1 MPISPA
7 PARCWSTPCCPTG
20 PNAWV
25 TNGHSAG
32 TPPWAKPWASPSA
45 GPTEH
50 GARSGPGRG
59 PSRRVARAQPL
70 GRGAGGRGPSGL
82 RRAGAV
88 GYRAAPGAR
97 LLRRHRRDQRLCHGH
112 RHRLGYGLR
121 ADGAGPC
128 PHRHPARAR
137 RRGAARRLRPLR
149 RAGAGGH
156 RQPRGDQGL
165 ARGRTLARQCL
176 ARQHAAGDAPRAC
189 ANSMVR
195 GLGLVCADGVAYV
208 PRRSPAGGAR
218 PVRRGG
224 PRHRRDGRSGDP
236 AMIAYATFGLMGLLS
251 LSIPVGIVLF
261 LLGFGLDIFFTPFPL
276 MRGLGNLVWSTS
288 NNPTLIAIPF
298 FVLLGEILVRSGIAT
313 RTYAALDRWVSW
325 LPGGLVHANVATAT
339 MFSATS
345 GSSVATAATVA
356 TVAMPQAE
364 KLGYDPKLFSG
375 AIAAG
380 GTLGIMIP
388 PSINLIV
395 YGFLTQT
402 SIPQLFL
409 AGLVPGIALALA
421 FLVVTAIICAL
432 RPELGGERRTF
443 PLAQML
449 RALLDLLPILALFAI
464 IIGTIYKG
472 WATPTEAAA
481 VGVAGALAIA
491 AAVGGLSARMLS
503 ESLLGTV
510 RITSMIMLVVIG
522 ASFLNFT
529 LASAGLGSELRTFL
543 EGLGLTPLSFILVI
557 VAIYVVLGFFIE
569 TLSLMVVTIPIIV
582 PLVVEMGY
590 DPIWFGIL
598 MIVLIEMALITP
610 PVGLNLYVVQGA
622 RQSGTMSEVMLG
634 AIPYVIAMLLMAV
647 ALIAFPQI
655 ALYLPGAL
663 Q

>member
-1 MPISPA
+1 MIGYVSI
-7 PARCWSTPCCPTG
+7 
-20 PNAWV
+20 
-25 TNGHSAG
+25 
-32 TPPWAKPWASPSA
+32 
-45 GPTEH
+45 
-50 GARSGPGRG
+50 
-59 PSRRVARAQPL
+59 
-70 GRGAGGRGPSGL
+70 GL
-82 RRAGAV
+82 
-88 GYRAAPGAR
+88 
-97 LLRRHRRDQRLCHGH
+97 
-112 RHRLGYGLR
+112 
-121 ADGAGPC
+121 
-128 PHRHPARAR
+128 
-137 RRGAARRLRPLR
+137 
-149 RAGAGGH
+149 
-156 RQPRGDQGL
+156 L
-165 ARGRTLARQCL
+165 A
-176 ARQHAAGDAPRAC
+176 
-189 ANSMVR
+189 
-195 GLGLVCADGVAYV
+195 
-208 PRRSPAGGAR
+208 
-218 PVRRGG
+218 
-224 PRHRRDGRSGDP
+224 
-236 AMIAYATFGLMGLLS
+236 LLS

-261 LLGFGLDIFFTPFPL
+261 LLGFGVVTFFSPFPL
-276 MRGLGNLVWSTS
+276 IRGLGNMVWSTS
-288 NNPTLIAIPF
+288 NNATLIAIPF
-298 FVLLGEILVRSGIAT
+298 FVMLGEILVRSGVAA
-313 RTYAALDRWVSW
+313 RTYAALDKWISW

-409 AGLVPGIALALA
+409 AGLVPGIGLAVAFIVITAL
-421 FLVVTAIICAL
+421 ICTI
-432 RPELGGERRTF
+432 RPELGGERRRF
-443 PLAQML
+443 PMAEML
-449 RALLDLLPILALFAI
+449 RALVHLIPIILLFTV

-481 VGVAGALAIA
+481 VGVAGAVVIA
-491 AAVGGLSARMLS
+491 AVFGGVSVGMFYDSI
-503 ESLLGTV
+503 LGTV
-510 RITSMIMLVVIG
+510 KITSMIMLVVLG

-529 LASAGLGSELRTFL
+529 LASAGLGNELRQFL
-543 EGLGLTPLSFILVI
+543 DGLGLTPLMTIFVI
-557 VAIYVVLGFFIE
+557 VGIYIVLGFFIE

-634 AIPYVIAMLLMAV
+634 AIPYVVAMLLMAA

>member
-1 MPISPA
+1 MIGYIS
-7 PARCWSTPCCPTG
+7 
-20 PNAWV
+20 V
-25 TNGHSAG
+25 
-32 TPPWAKPWASPSA
+32 
-45 GPTEH
+45 
-50 GARSGPGRG
+50 
-59 PSRRVARAQPL
+59 
-70 GRGAGGRGPSGL
+70 GL
-82 RRAGAV
+82 
-88 GYRAAPGAR
+88 
-97 LLRRHRRDQRLCHGH
+97 
-112 RHRLGYGLR
+112 
-121 ADGAGPC
+121 
-128 PHRHPARAR
+128 
-137 RRGAARRLRPLR
+137 
-149 RAGAGGH
+149 
-156 RQPRGDQGL
+156 
-165 ARGRTLARQCL
+165 
-176 ARQHAAGDAPRAC
+176 
-189 ANSMVR
+189 
-195 GLGLVCADGVAYV
+195 LGLLC
-208 PRRSPAGGAR
+208 
-218 PVRRGG
+218 
-224 PRHRRDGRSGDP
+224 
-236 AMIAYATFGLMGLLS
+236 

-261 LLGFGLDIFFTPFPL
+261 MLGFGVDAFFSPFPL
-276 MRGLGNLVWSTS
+276 IRGLGNLVWSTS
-288 NNPTLIAIPF
+288 NNATLIAIPF

-402 SIPQLFL
+402 SIPRLFL

-421 FLVVTAIICAL
+421 FVVITMILCVI
-432 RPELGGERRTF
+432 RPSLGGERRVF

-449 RALLDLLPILALFAI
+449 RALGELVPIFLLFLV
-464 IIGTIYKG
+464 IIGSIYKG

-481 VGVAGALAIA
+481 VGVAGTIVIALFFGR
-491 AAVGGLSARMLS
+491 VSLGMFR
-503 ESLLGTV
+503 ESVLGTV
-510 RITSMIMLVVIG
+510 KITSMIMLVVIG

-529 LASAGLGSELRTFL
+529 LASAGIGRELQAFL
-543 EGLGLTPLSFILVI
+543 EGLGLSPLSTIFVI
-557 VAIYVVLGFFIE
+557 VGIYVVLGFFIE

-582 PLVVEMGY
+582 PLVVEMGF

-622 RQSGTMSEVMLG
+622 RKSGSMTEVMLG
-634 AIPYVIAMLLMAV
+634 TIPYILAMLAMAA

-655 ALYLPGAL
+655 ALWLPDAL

>member
-1 MPISPA
+1 
-7 PARCWSTPCCPTG
+7 
-20 PNAWV
+20 
-25 TNGHSAG
+25 
-32 TPPWAKPWASPSA
+32 
-45 GPTEH
+45 
-50 GARSGPGRG
+50 
-59 PSRRVARAQPL
+59 
-70 GRGAGGRGPSGL
+70 
-82 RRAGAV
+82 
-88 GYRAAPGAR
+88 
-97 LLRRHRRDQRLCHGH
+97 
-112 RHRLGYGLR
+112 
-121 ADGAGPC
+121 
-128 PHRHPARAR
+128 
-137 RRGAARRLRPLR
+137 
-149 RAGAGGH
+149 
-156 RQPRGDQGL
+156 
-165 ARGRTLARQCL
+165 
-176 ARQHAAGDAPRAC
+176 
-189 ANSMVR
+189 
-195 GLGLVCADGVAYV
+195 
-208 PRRSPAGGAR
+208 
-218 PVRRGG
+218 
-224 PRHRRDGRSGDP
+224 
-236 AMIAYATFGLMGLLS
+236 MIAYTSIGLLALLA

-261 LLGFGLDIFFTPFPL
+261 LLGFGIDAFFSPFPL
-276 MRGLGNLVWSTS
+276 IRGLGNLVWSTS
-288 NNPTLIAIPF
+288 NNATLIAIPF

-402 SIPQLFL
+402 SIPRLFL
-409 AGLVPGIALALA
+409 AGLVPGLALALG
-421 FLVVTAIICAL
+421 FIVITAVICMV
-432 RPELGGERRTF
+432 RPSLGGARRVF
-443 PLAQML
+443 PISEML
-449 RALLDLLPILALFAI
+449 RALVQLIPIILLFTI

-481 VGVAGALAIA
+481 VGVAGAILIA
-491 AAVGGLSARMLS
+491 AFFGAI
-503 ESLLGTV
+503 SLEMFADSILGTV
-510 RITSMIMLVVIG
+510 KITSMIMLVVIG

-529 LASAGLGSELRTFL
+529 LASAGLGRELQDFL
-543 EGLGLTPLSFILVI
+543 GGMGLTPLGTILV
-557 VAIYVVLGFFIE
+557 VVCIYIVLGFFIE

-582 PLVVEMGY
+582 PLVVAQGY

-622 RQSGTMSEVMLG
+622 RKSGRMSEVMLG
-634 AIPYVIAMLLMAV
+634 TIPYVIAMLVMVA

-655 ALYLPGAL
+655 ALMLPDAL